1 MEEAGGEKAE
11 TVAMMAS
18 RRTRNERMMVGR
30 GSDTIIVPAQ
40 EGQKRERRRLRGIM
54 AEEIINESEDGESDD
69 YESDDE
75 SDVKVCSDE
84 LKHFVLNCHKGTV
97 ISESDIEQFQGYST
111 YSDFN
116 LFGGKPPDW
125 LERNT
130 PRMDILKARLEE
142 YTRWFNDEDDK
153 SPVQNIVFVSSIG
166 DEQVIDPV
174 VWHEPSIDMY
184 WQNFFTALRQKIT
197 TNQQFVKITF
207 LDINGVEMTKETVD
221 LMAEVFGQ
229 MSINSIQTCAVK
241 D

>member
-1 MEEAGGEKAE
+1 MKKKVE
-11 TVAMMAS
+11 
-18 RRTRNERMMVGR
+18 
-30 GSDTIIVPAQ
+30 
-40 EGQKRERRRLRGIM
+40 M
-54 AEEIINESEDGESDD
+54 AEEIIIDSDGGDSHNNRDEDDDENESEDGESDD

-84 LKHFVLNCHKGTV
+84 LKHFVLNFHKGTV
-97 ISESDIEQFQGYST
+97 ISESDIEQFQGYSA

-153 SPVQNIVFVSSIG
+153 STVKYIVFVSSIG

-174 VWHEPSIDMY
+174 VWHEPSIDIY

-197 TNQQFVKITF
+197 TNQQPICHHMSRTIFIYIASKQHC
-207 LDINGVEMTKETVD
+207 LGTVID
-221 LMAEVFGQ
+221 
-229 MSINSIQTCAVK
+229 IQTCI
-241 D
+241 